1 MKKMVG
7 FMCGVAATAM
17 TFVMLNKNTRK
28 KAEKLF
34 NEMMNEVDKS
44 IKDM

>member
-1 MKKMVG
+1 MKKMMG
-7 FMCGVAATAM
+7 FMCGVAASTMA
-17 TFVMLNKNTRK
+17 FIMLNKNTRK